1 MDNDYR
7 IEDFPKE
14 GDINWREFAE
24 HFGIETALKFLD
36 LYGGQKIWVLSPSNV
51 RRARNER
58 LVAQPFVS
66 HGTDQSTP

>member
-36 LYGGQKIWVLSPSNV
+36 LYGGQKIWVLSPSNQNT
-51 RRARNER
+51 RKPSGETQFDSR
-58 LVAQPFVS
+58 
-66 HGTDQSTP
+66 